1 MYGGGRF
8 IAVASYGTNLVMYS
22 TDGINW
28 TGVPAS
34 NESGAWQSTAYG
46 DGKYVAISTSSSD
59 RVMVLEAPEEGPS
72 GLSSGLYYEG
82 ALIAT
87 ETNLAPLFDKVNNL
101 SQFASQRMTFL
112 DSDPTRPQ
120 GGDSYD
126 SAQAILTSPRSGQLW
141 YNTATNILAIR
152 DQGVDSGDS
161 SPRGWKSV
169 VNPESVKAIIDSGYV
184 QHRFQPGTLIAG
196 GRVVASGA
204 AQTWTDSD
212 GWPSRYVK
220 SLWGIKDIDYL
231 TGGVFQFFFDSA
243 VNTALVDSYSYVVQS
258 TIDYRGDD
266 PGGIS
271 GSQRT
276 LNVLRQDSNSFTL
289 VLERGDGDNENY
301 GSTDDATGDAID
313 GSIMNFTVTKA
324 I

>member
-1 MYGGGRF
+1 M
-8 IAVASYGTNLVMYS
+8 
-22 TDGINW
+22 
-28 TGVPAS
+28 
-34 NESGAWQSTAYG
+34 SG
-46 DGKYVAISTSSSD
+46 SD
-59 RVMVLEAPEEGPS
+59 RVMVLEAQEEGPS

-87 ETNLAPLFDKVNNL
+87 ETNLEPLFDKVNNL

-112 DSDPTRPQ
+112 DSDPTRLQ
-120 GGDSYD
+120 GGGGDSFD
-126 SAQAILTSPRSGQLW
+126 SAAAVLTTPRDGQFW

-161 SPRGWKSV
+161 TPRGWKSV

-196 GRVVASGA
+196 GRVVAITAS
-204 AQTWTDSD
+204 QNYDSSD
-212 GWPSRYVK
+212 VLPGRFVK
-220 SLWGIKDIDYL
+220 SLWGINSIDKVED
-231 TGGVFQFFFDSA
+231 GVYQFYFDSA